1 MLIPVL
7 NRFLPVVQVPA
18 ALSIGTASS
27 SVSRIAIFIETLTGK
42 LLVIFANSFAG
53 SMAGKLAAELY

>member
-42 LLVIFANSFAG
+42 LLVTFCQQLCRQHGWEAG
-53 SMAGKLAAELY
+53 C

>member
-27 SVSRIAIFIETLTGK
+27 SVSRIAIFYRDINWKVVSYFCQQLCRQHGWE
-42 LLVIFANSFAG
+42 AG
-53 SMAGKLAAELY
+53 C